1 MITFEVK
8 DMTCGH
14 CASLISKA
22 LKDLD
27 SAAKVTIDIQ
37 QHLVSVVPVGATF
50 QEIREVIVEAGYTP
64 TPVV

>member
-14 CASLISKA
+14 CAGLITKA

-27 SAAKVTIDIQ
+27 SAAKVTIDIDH
-37 QHLVSVVPVGATF
+37 HLISVVPIEATV
-50 QEIREVIVEAGYTP
+50 EEVRDVIVEAGYTP
-64 TPVV
+64 TQLV

>member
-14 CASLISKA
+14 CAGLISKA

-27 SAAKVTIDIQ
+27 SAAKVIIDIQ
-37 QHLVSVVPVGATF
+37 QHLVSVVPVGATS

>member
-14 CASLISKA
+14 CAGLISKA

-50 QEIREVIVEAGYTP
+50 QEIR
-64 TPVV
+64 